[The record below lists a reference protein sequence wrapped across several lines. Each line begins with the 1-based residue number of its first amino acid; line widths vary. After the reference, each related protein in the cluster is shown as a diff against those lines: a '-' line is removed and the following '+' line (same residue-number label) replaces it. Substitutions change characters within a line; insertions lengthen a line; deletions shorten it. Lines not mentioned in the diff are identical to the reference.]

1 MADLRAIFTLTGP
14 DLPTDRAEVG
24 TETFTIGRAPGNS
37 LQLNNSRVSRHHADI
52 TYAYGQFLIED
63 LESANG
69 TYVNDVR
76 IETKKPSPIRP
87 GDILRLGPFT
97 MTFERIAEAAAPKK
111 PKPVVEPKAEPS
123 AELRSPSGDG
133 ASTPVVE
140 AAGPPK
146 PAEPP
151 AVEAPAPPAV
161 YVSQPPTP
169 PGEARTKQPKP
180 TQPPAVSVEPAAGV
194 AAAAFAFDVEL
205 GKPTY
210 PPSTNGHRVLA
221 PYKPIEGVPTEGS
234 RYLQYLPGVFSDA
247 DFLKRYLLIMESI
260 LAPLEWGIDSFEQ
273 YYNPLVTTPDWLQ
286 WIGEWFDVLIHPSL
300 PVARQRA
307 VVKELG
313 VLFLQRGT
321 RRGLERLL
329 ELYFGVQP
337 VIEELDNPPSTFK
350 VSLPLGKEDSPLN
363 RSLAARLITTYKP
376 AHTAFTVEFA

>member
-1 MADLRAIFTLTGP
+1 MADLQAIFSLTGP
-14 DLPTDRAEVG
+14 DLTTDRAEVG
-24 TETFTIGRAPGNS
+24 TDTFTIGRAPGNS
-37 LQLNNSRVSRHHADI
+37 LQLANSRVSRHHADI

-76 IETKKPSPIRP
+76 IETKTPTPIRP

-97 MTFERIAEAAAPKK
+97 LTFERIAESKAAAPK
-111 PKPVVEPKAEPS
+111 PAGEPAAQPVEQ
-123 AELRSPSGDG
+123 RQPSGDG
-133 ASTPVVE
+133 ASTPVGDG
-140 AAGPPK
+140 ATPSKPP
-146 PAEPP
+146 EPP

-169 PGEARTKQPKP
+169 SGEARTKQPQV
-180 TQPPAVSVEPAAGV
+180 TQPPAVSVEPSNGG
-194 AAAAFAFDVEL
+194 AAAFAFDVEL
-205 GKPTY
+205 GKPSY

-221 PYKPIEGVPTEGS
+221 PYKPIEGVPTDGS
-234 RYLQYLPGVFSDA
+234 RYIQYLPGVFSDA

-321 RRGLERLL
+321 RRGMERLL
-329 ELYFGVQP
+329 ELYFGVP
-337 VIEELDNPPSTFK
+337 PAIEELDDPPATFQ
-350 VSLPLGKEDSPLN
+350 VSLPLGKDDSPLM

-376 AHTAFTVEFA
+376 AHTAFTVEFT